1 QIESATAIEGFHR
14 YDIAGSDNV
23 RLGTAC
29 SGKYNAITSTLA
41 DLLCESPV
49 GDGTLRLRGTL
60 DLTAQLRTY
69 DLTIEAEEVPLNS
82 VVRLLRQAKKQI
94 PGDLTA
100 SGLLNAEFRA
110 TRSAPED
117 GGATGASPVH
127 PGGDSRVSTARHDL
141 LTKWT
146 GNGSATNVHLLSS
159 AGNAGRMRL
168 PSARFHWLWFHGQW
182 FHGPMVAADSQQAKH
197 GQQEKKK
204 TRNPLK
210 LTCGLGRSHCP

>member
-1 QIESATAIEGFHR
+1 
-14 YDIAGSDNV
+14 
-23 RLGTAC
+23 
-29 SGKYNAITSTLA
+29 YNAITSTLA

-127 PGGDSRVSTARHDL
+127 PGGDSRVSTARHGL

-159 AGNAGRMRL
+159 AGNAGEDEVAFGTIPLALVSRTMVSRTVV
-168 PSARFHWLWFHGQW
+168 SRTHGGRRFAAGQAR
-182 FHGPMVAADSQQAKH
+182 PAKEEKDSEPAEAH
-197 GQQEKKK
+197 
-204 TRNPLK
+204 L
-210 LTCGLGRSHCP
+210 